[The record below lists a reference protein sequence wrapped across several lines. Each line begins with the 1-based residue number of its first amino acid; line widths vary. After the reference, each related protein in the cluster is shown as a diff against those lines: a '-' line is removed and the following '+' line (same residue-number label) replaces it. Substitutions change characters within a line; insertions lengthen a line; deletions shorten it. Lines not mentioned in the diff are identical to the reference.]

1 MTPIVLMIS
10 PGYPAEMPF
19 FARGLARAGAHV
31 IGAGDQPVTDLPE
44 MAREHLAAYW
54 QIPSFAHED
63 AILHTIAERSAGLHI
78 DVVASLWEPTMVLA
92 ARIRERLGIDG
103 MTVEQT
109 LPFRD
114 KETMKQVLDAAGI
127 RTPHHYRSHTVAGV
141 REAIER
147 IGYPIII
154 KPIAGAGSANTHR
167 VDGADDLERVLPQ
180 LAGVAEVSVE
190 EFIDGSEYTYD
201 TICSGG
207 NVLFDNIC
215 WYRPRPLIARQLEW
229 ISPVTMV
236 MRDIDAED
244 LAGGRAMGREVLRA
258 LGFRDGFTHME
269 WFSTESGEVVFGE
282 IGARPAGARTVDV
295 MNFANDVDLFQQW
308 AEAVINGRLSEPI
321 ERRYNAASIFKRA
334 QGQGRIVRIEGL
346 SNLLGDYGEWIC
358 AIDLL
363 AIGAP
368 RRDWLMTLISD
379 GMVIVRHPELDSCIE
394 IADRF
399 ATELQLYTY

>member
-1 MTPIVLMIS
+1 VSATVLMIS

-19 FARGLARAGAHV
+19 FTRGLARAGATV
-31 IGAGDQPVTDLPE
+31 IGAGDQHVTDLPE
-44 MAREHLAAYW
+44 MARDHLATYW
-54 QIPSFAHED
+54 QVPSFAHED
-63 AILHTIAERSAGLHI
+63 AIVHEVARRADGLRI
-78 DVVASLWEPTMVLA
+78 DQVASLWEPTMMLA
-92 ARIRERLGIDG
+92 ARIRETLGIRG

-114 KETMKQVLDAAGI
+114 KERMKQVLDAAGI
-127 RTPHHYRSHTVAGV
+127 RTPHHYRSDTAAGV
-141 REAIER
+141 RDAIER
-147 IGYPIII
+147 IGYPIIV
-154 KPIAGAGSANTHR
+154 KPIAGAGSADTYR
-167 VDGADDLERVLPQ
+167 VDGPSDLEAVLPR
-180 LAGVAEVSVE
+180 LVAVPEVSVE

-207 NVLFDNIC
+207 DVLFDNIA

-229 ISPVTMV
+229 VSPITMV
-236 MRDIDAED
+236 LRDIDTPE
-244 LAGGRAMGREVLRA
+244 LSGGRAMGRNVLRA

-269 WFSTESGEVVFGE
+269 WFRKDNGEVVFGE
-282 IGARPAGARTVDV
+282 IGARPVGARTVDV

-308 AEAVINGRLSEPI
+308 AEAVVNGRLSERI

-346 SNLLGDYGEWIC
+346 GHLFAEFGEWVC

-363 AIGAP
+363 PVGAP

-379 GMVIVRHPELDSCIE
+379 GMVIVRHPDLDSCVE

>member
-1 MTPIVLMIS
+1 MTATVLMIS

-19 FARGLARAGAHV
+19 FARGLARAGARV
-31 IGAGDQPVTDLPE
+31 IGAGDQPITDLPE
-44 MAREHLAAYW
+44 MARDHLTAYW
-54 QIPSFAHED
+54 QIPSFAHEE
-63 AILHTIAERSAGLHI
+63 AIVHTIAEQAAGVHI

-92 ARIRERLGIDG
+92 ARIRQRLGIPG

-114 KETMKQVLDAAGI
+114 KETMKQLLDAAGI
-127 RTPHHYRSHTVAGV
+127 RTPHHYRSHTAAGI

-167 VDGADDLERVLPQ
+167 VDGADDLEHVLPL

-201 TICSGG
+201 TICAGG
-207 NVLFDNIC
+207 EVLFDNIC

-229 ISPVTMV
+229 VSPVTMV
-236 MRDIDAED
+236 LRDIDAEN
-244 LAGGRAMGREVLRA
+244 LAGGRAMGHQVLRA

-269 WFSTESGEVVFGE
+269 WFRTATGEVVFGE

-308 AEAVINGRLSEPI
+308 AEAVINGRLSESI

-334 QGQGRIVRIEGL
+334 QGQGRIVRIEGFA
-346 SNLLGDYGEWIC
+346 NLLGDYGEWIC

-363 AIGAP
+363 PIGAP

-379 GMVIVRHPELDSCIE
+379 GMVIVRHPDLDSCIE

>member
-1 MTPIVLMIS
+1 MTATVLMIS

-19 FARGLARAGAHV
+19 FARGLARAGARV
-31 IGAGDQPVTDLPE
+31 IGAGDQPISALPE
-44 MAREHLAAYW
+44 MAREHLTAYW

-63 AILHTIAERSAGLHI
+63 AIVHTISELAAGVHI

-109 LPFRD
+109 VPFRD

-127 RTPHHYRSHTVAGV
+127 RTPHHYRSHTADGV

-154 KPIAGAGSANTHR
+154 KPIAGAGSAHTHR
-167 VDGADDLERVLPQ
+167 VDGADDLEQVLPL

-201 TICSGG
+201 TICAGG
-207 NVLFDNIC
+207 EVLYDNIC

-229 ISPVTMV
+229 VSPVTVV
-236 MRDIDAED
+236 MRDIEAEN
-244 LAGGRAMGREVLRA
+244 LAGGRAMGHKVLRA

-269 WFSTESGEVVFGE
+269 WFRTASGEVVFGE

-295 MNFANDVDLFQQW
+295 MNFANDADLFQQW
-308 AEAVINGRLSEPI
+308 AEAIINGRLSEPI

-334 QGQGRIVRIEGL
+334 QGEGRIVRIEGL

-363 AIGAP
+363 PIGAP

-379 GMVIVRHPELDSCIE
+379 GMVIVRHPDLDSCIE

-399 ATELQLYTY
+399 ATELQLYTW